1 MQTILLH
8 ARRSKLSKLFKLSKN
23 KTFGPIAKYQNL
35 NWNVWCMIYIQ
46 KLFPFTFFSSNNEY

>member
-35 NWNVWCMIYIQ
+35 NWNVSCMIYMYSKVISVY
-46 KLFPFTFFSSNNEY
+46 FFSSNNE